1 MIVVTPLS
9 CFYQSYLVSE
19 YKVEH
24 LSFFRHSPKAFG
36 ESFKAQSTERIGH
49 SDRFS
54 VIPACPESFFIK
66 EKDTAG
72 RQLKFNLMYFAN
84 FIKSQ

>member
-1 MIVVTPLS
+1 MIVVTSLSYFSLS
-9 CFYQSYLVSE
+9 CLVSE
-19 YKVEH
+19 YKVEQ
-24 LSFFRHSPKAFG
+24 LLFFRHSPKAFG
-36 ESFKAQSTERIGH
+36 ESFKAQSG
-49 SDRFS
+49 RFS

-66 EKDTAG
+66 ENDTAK